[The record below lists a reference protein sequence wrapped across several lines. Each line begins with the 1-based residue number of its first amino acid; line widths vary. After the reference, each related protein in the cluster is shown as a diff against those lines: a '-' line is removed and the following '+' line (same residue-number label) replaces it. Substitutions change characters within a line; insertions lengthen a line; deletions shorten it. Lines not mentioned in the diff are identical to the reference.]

1 MLFFLHSAGR
11 NCIKCINY
19 SITFNSSRDSLTKE
33 TKKREAAEMT
43 GNESLIIS
51 QRTMTE
57 AEPHAGKIISVKN
70 GGKSGKLF
78 LPTVLIFL
86 T

>member
-19 SITFNSSRDSLTKE
+19 SITFNSSESY
-33 TKKREAAEMT
+33 KRNYERPRRRTAEMT

-51 QRTMTE
+51 QKDDDSGRTTSRE
-57 AEPHAGKIISVKN
+57 N
-70 GGKSGKLF
+70 N
-78 LPTVLIFL
+78 
-86 T
+86 